1 MIKHFFSQIHEVLL
15 VSSLVIVLTN
25 CTHTPVKPERLMRG
39 EYAAVTDYI
48 RALAKKEMADHDVV
62 GMSLALVDDQR
73 VVWSEGFGYADKG
86 NNIKATSDTLYRVGS
101 LSKLFT
107 ATAVMQLAEQGKL
120 DIDKPLQTYLPDF
133 RIKTRFDDTASV
145 TLRNMLSHHSGLP
158 QNYRKGMMG
167 ASIEPFRGL
176 IKNLYD
182 ESMMYPPNRLFSY
195 SYLGFVLAGSVLETL
210 SGMPYAV
217 YMDHALL
224 QPLGMTQSS
233 FSTSPHSNSKHY
245 WKVEEAGD
253 LSFRWE
259 PAAGLHSTVMDMS
272 RFVSMVFAQGQAG
285 GKHVLQPESV
295 AEMLRAQH
303 AENPLDRN
311 YHVGL
316 GWMLSTLNAN
326 TIEHAGPVA
335 HHSGGPI
342 FFRSKLMILPEQKL
356 GVVVLTNS
364 DTARQVANTI
374 ATETLKL
381 ALEVK
386 TGIQQSPAIDVVADE
401 TSFTPEQI
409 QRYIGS
415 YTTLAGLFTIKR
427 DGDSLIAEAMGEAA
441 ELCPRTDGR
450 LGVKYRV
457 FGLIPITIEP
467 LASLGFSLE
476 SIAGRDLLI
485 VKAGTQEQ
493 LVGEK
498 FTPVTPSEAWIKR
511 MGEYQLLNRDHD
523 YPLFHTVQAGYHDGI
538 LFAEIKLTVGMDRPF
553 RFAIQ
558 PISESEAVMLTSL
571 AGMGETLRFV
581 QSEDGYEVLE
591 FSGYRFRKMN

>member
-1 MIKHFFSQIHEVLL
+1 M
-15 VSSLVIVLTN
+15 
-25 CTHTPVKPERLMRG
+25 
-39 EYAAVTDYI
+39 DYI

-62 GMSLALVDDQR
+62 GMSVALVDDQR
-73 VVWSEGFGYADKG
+73 VVWSEGFGYADKS

-120 DIDKPLQTYLPDF
+120 DIDKPLSTYLPEF
-133 RIKTRFDDTASV
+133 RVKTRFADTASV

-167 ASIEPFRGL
+167 ANLRPFRGL
-176 IKNLYD
+176 IQNLKD
-182 ESMMYPPNRLFSY
+182 EYMMYPPNLLFSY
-195 SYLGFVLAGSVLETL
+195 SYLGFVLSGSVLEAV
-210 SGMPYAV
+210 SGIPYAT
-217 YMDHALL
+217 YMDRMLL
-224 QPLGMTQSS
+224 QPLGMTRST
-233 FSTSPHSNSKHY
+233 FSTITPPPTKWY
-245 WKVEEAGD
+245 RKGEEETAP
-253 LSFRWE
+253 SFRWV
-259 PAAGLHSTVMDMS
+259 PAAGLNSSVLDMS
-272 RFVSMVFAQGQAG
+272 RFLSMVFAGGTAG
-285 GKHVLQPESV
+285 DRPILQPETLE
-295 AEMLRAQH
+295 EMLRPQH
-303 AENPLDRN
+303 AENPLDRKF
-311 YHVGL
+311 HVGL

-326 TIEHAGPVA
+326 TIERAGPVA

-342 FFRSKLMILPEQKL
+342 LFRSKLMILPEQKL

-364 DTARQVANTI
+364 DTARKVVNTI

-386 TGIQQSPAIDVVADE
+386 TGIQQPPVMDVVAGE
-401 TSFTPEQI
+401 TSFTPEQM
-409 QRYIGS
+409 QRYVGS
-415 YTTLAGLFTIKR
+415 YTTLAGFFTIKR
-427 DGDSLIAEAMGEAA
+427 DGDSLIAEAMGESAK
-441 ELCPRTDGR
+441 LYSRTDGR
-450 LGVKYRV
+450 LGVKYRL

-476 SIAGRDLLI
+476 SIVGRDLLI
-485 VKAGTQEQ
+485 VKAGTQER

-523 YPLFHTVQAGYHDGI
+523 YPLFHTVQAGYENGL

-558 PISESEAVMLTSL
+558 PISASEAVMLTSL

-581 QSEDGYEVLE
+581 RSENGSKMLE
-591 FSGYRFRKMN
+591 FSGYRFRKIQ